1 MKNHDQRL
9 ALDLEALLRMPADR
23 RQALRRLV
31 AGSVAPLS
39 LAGCGGGA
47 EGSFGS
53 VASSTSST
61 SSSAASTVSS
71 CSIVPEETAG
81 PYPGDGSNYNSSGI
95 ANALAQ
101 SGIVRS
107 DIRASFGSASA
118 VATGIPL
125 TLTLK
130 LVNTANSCANLAG
143 YAIYLWHCDR
153 NGLYS
158 LYSTGITAENYLRG
172 VQATDSDGSV
182 TFLTVFPGCYAGRM
196 PHIHFEIYPS
206 LATAT
211 GYGNKIKTS
220 QLTFPLATLTEV
232 YATANYTT
240 SAANLSNMSFA
251 TDNVFS
257 DGTSLQMATLSGN
270 TSTGYTATLTVGI
283 AA

>member
-1 MKNHDQRL
+1 MKKHDPQR
-9 ALDLEALLRMPADR
+9 ALDFEALLRMPVDR
-23 RQALRRLV
+23 RQALRRLMV
-31 AGSVAPLS
+31 GSVAP

-47 EGSFGS
+47 EVSFGS
-53 VASSTSST
+53 VASSTSSST
-61 SSSAASTVSS
+61 SSSTTTVSS
-71 CSIVPEETAG
+71 CAIIPEETAG

-95 ANALAQ
+95 ANALSQ

-107 DIRASFGSASA
+107 DIRASFGGASA

-130 LVNTANSCANLAG
+130 LVSTASSCANLAG

-158 LYSTGITAENYLRG
+158 LYSAGLTTENYLRG
-172 VQATDSDGSV
+172 VQATDSNGSV
-182 TFLTVFPGCYAGRM
+182 TFLTVFPGGYAGRM

-220 QLTFPLATLTEV
+220 QLSFPLATLAEV
-232 YATANYTT
+232 YATADYAT
-240 SAANLSNMSFA
+240 SAANLSGMSFA

-257 DGTSLQMATLSGN
+257 DGTSLQIASVSG
-270 TSTGYTATLTVGI
+270 TTATGYTAALTVGI

>member
-1 MKNHDQRL
+1 MKKHDPQR
-9 ALDLEALLRMPADR
+9 ALDFEALLRMPVDR
-23 RQALRRLV
+23 RQALRRLM
-31 AGSVAPLS
+31 AGSVAP

-47 EGSFGS
+47 EVSFGS
-53 VASSTSST
+53 VASSTSS
-61 SSSAASTVSS
+61 SSSTTTVSS
-71 CSIVPEETAG
+71 CSIIPEETAG

-95 ANALAQ
+95 ANALSQ

-130 LVNTANSCANLAG
+130 LVSTTSSCANLAG

-158 LYSTGITAENYLRG
+158 LYSTGLTTENYLRG
-172 VQATDSDGSV
+172 VQATDSNGSV

-196 PHIHFEIYPS
+196 PHIHLEIYPS

-220 QLTFPLATLTEV
+220 QLSFPLATLAEV
-232 YATANYTT
+232 YATADYAT
-240 SAANLSNMSFA
+240 SAANLSGMSFA

-257 DGTSLQMATLSGN
+257 DGTSLQIASVSG
-270 TSTGYTATLTVGI
+270 TTATGYTAALTVGI